1 MRAKEGRPRKR
12 RAKERSA
19 SVGATVQSPRRRD
32 NPLLGVALL
41 KVALELKKRRGQS
54 LDEVVSSVLV
64 RMGLQSD
71 ELEDYLAKEDLAR
84 RLERLKPR

>member
-1 MRAKEGRPRKR
+1 MRDNQGRPRKR

-19 SVGATVQSPRRRD
+19 SAGAAVQSPKRRD

-54 LDEVVSSVLV
+54 LDDVVSSVLG
-64 RMGLQSD
+64 RMGLQRD
-71 ELEDYLAKEDLAR
+71 ALKDYLAKDDLAR
-84 RLERLKPR
+84 RLERLKRR